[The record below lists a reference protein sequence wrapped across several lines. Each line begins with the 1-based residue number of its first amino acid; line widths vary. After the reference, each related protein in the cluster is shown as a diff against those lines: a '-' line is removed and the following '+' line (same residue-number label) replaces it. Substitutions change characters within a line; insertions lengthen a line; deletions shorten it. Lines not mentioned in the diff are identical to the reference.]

1 MAIKVKCNCGVR
13 FQAKDQLAGK
23 KVKCPKCSNP
33 IRIPNPQAAAVTSS
47 SSAPAPVSPLEDLL
61 NEIGVSQNAP
71 ATGPLCPSCQSSIK
85 ANDILCVQCGY
96 DLKTGQRLETVSYSE
111 VDEMAGLSETEK
123 LLAKAEKEIDD
134 IPIASDE
141 VDFGDGAGA
150 YVVAAVVAVAAFIII
165 AITMTSTILLRMFGD
180 NFGAGPMAAVSLTFI
195 FVIGFLW
202 ITIAGFIENP
212 KIGVCCVFIPL
223 FPAIYAIKRALW
235 LPIALVTP
243 MYFTCMILLIMAMFG
258 VDVVA
263 LFEPPESS

>member
-180 NFGAGPMAAVSLTFI
+180 NFVSVANTLEDEKLKDVEDVIKKYLDPFKPTGTKPKTAAQQARSDKQKAELNADIQALLSDDGAKDIIDGSVSKEEAQSKLKQ
-195 FVIGFLW
+195 FLS
-202 ITIAGFIENP
+202 
-212 KIGVCCVFIPL
+212 K
-223 FPAIYAIKRALW
+223 
-235 LPIALVTP
+235 
-243 MYFTCMILLIMAMFG
+243 
-258 VDVVA
+258 
-263 LFEPPESS
+263 